1 MLDEKII
8 AKIKEVCQKYAQIKL
23 LYVFGSQ
30 TRGDAGPM
38 SDYDFAVYLDEID
51 PQKRFEI
58 KLGLIGE
65 FTSILQRNDVD
76 VAVINDAESPF
87 FKYAVIKDGVLI
99 FESKPYK
106 VMAETAIMSEY
117 LDLRESFLKYN
128 FAK

>member
-76 VAVINDAESPF
+76 VAVINDAESSVF
-87 FKYAVIKDGVLI
+87 
-99 FESKPYK
+99 
-106 VMAETAIMSEY
+106 
-117 LDLRESFLKYN
+117 
-128 FAK
+128 